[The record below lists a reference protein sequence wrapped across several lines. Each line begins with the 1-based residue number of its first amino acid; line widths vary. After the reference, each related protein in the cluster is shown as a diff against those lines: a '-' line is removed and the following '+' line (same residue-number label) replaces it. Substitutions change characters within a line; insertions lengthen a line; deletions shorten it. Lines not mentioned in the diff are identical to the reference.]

1 MSSPRIVFHHVP
13 KCGGMSIARGL
24 VLTYY
29 PFRFLLKGKAGFPG
43 GLNVAATE
51 TVEKLFPTD
60 QFLLR
65 REILAYQLAKG
76 TSPLVFGHYP
86 FSPRVRDR
94 FGDSWAFIT
103 LLRNPVDRWYSEYF
117 YDRFKKKGVGKTD
130 MGLEKFLESNDGRG
144 YARSFV
150 NYLTEAP
157 DPIAKASEKEANL
170 ALEALSCFDAVGC
183 LERLEQFRTLMGRRF
198 GRRPFFPHVN
208 RSPADRHERRRPDPD
223 SNFHKRLIDLLAAD
237 IYIFEKT
244 QARIDAA

>member
-1 MSSPRIVFHHVP
+1 MAYSKIVFHHIP

-51 TVEKLFPTD
+51 TVEKLFATD

-65 REILAYQLAKG
+65 RELLAYQLAKG

-86 FSPRVRDR
+86 FSPRLQDR

-117 YDRFKKKGVGKTD
+117 YDRYKKKGVGKTD
-130 MGLEKFLESNDGRG
+130 MDLEGFLESDDGRA

-157 DPIAKASEKEANL
+157 NPSARATEQDARL
-170 ALEALSCFDAVGC
+170 ALDALSCFDVVGC
-183 LERLEQFRTLMGRRF
+183 LEQLEQFRTQMGRRF

-208 RSPADRHERRRPDPD
+208 RSPAPHDALVRPDPD
-223 SNFHKRLIDLLAAD
+223 SMVHKRLIELLAAD
-237 IYIFEKT
+237 IYVYEKT
-244 QARIDAA
+244 LSRCNKT